1 MSFLKMLVL
10 DVRIGTKIAAASVI
24 GVLLVAAIIVS
35 QFTGDAAINAAKRST
50 DREYNLVADIIDA
63 KDSISGMQIG
73 VRDIRLAATRE
84 DMKRAT
90 DYLKFRRA
98 SVLRFAEQASN
109 AARAAGRK
117 GEDIER
123 IKTLVDDYAV
133 GAVQIEAIRLEAIAL
148 QAQGEHEYAAT
159 LNAQA
164 AMIARDRTLPIAAEM
179 EKLATIA
186 VSVARGEAK
195 QQSVIFTER
204 MNLAERINAGL
215 AALAILVLI
224 GTAAFLFV
232 TVIRPLRA
240 LTGGMHELASG
251 NFDVVL
257 PGVGRKDEVGDIAG
271 AVDEFKVRLAERMR
285 LEKEAETAHQ
295 VAEVVDGLGRGLA
308 RLAQGDLTYRVRDNW
323 AVEYR
328 KIRDDFNGAIENLQD
343 TLKAIVE
350 STREVSNA
358 SAEISTSTG
367 DLSHRTE
374 EQAASLEQTSVS
386 MEQIAAIVKKNA
398 ENAQHANGLMRET
411 RDLADR
417 GGDVVAQAVS
427 AMARIEGSSR
437 RISDITSMIDKIA
450 RQTNLLAL
458 NAAVEAARAGE
469 AGRGFAVVA
478 AEVRSLAQRSSQAAE
493 DIKSLIVNSLS
504 QVGEGVQL
512 VNNTGKSL
520 KEILGAIRQAAD
532 IVSDIAD
539 ASAEQA
545 TDIGQINKAL
555 AQMDEVTR
563 QNSVLV
569 EENAATARTLANQS
583 QALDGRVA
591 AFRLIEGEL
600 PVAPRA
606 PNQAVPNP
614 AAPGKLVPIRGNVR
628 QVRAALAIAVA
639 QDQWDDL

>member
-1 MSFLKMLVL
+1 
-10 DVRIGTKIAAASVI
+10 
-24 GVLLVAAIIVS
+24 
-35 QFTGDAAINAAKRST
+35 
-50 DREYNLVADIIDA
+50 
-63 KDSISGMQIG
+63 
-73 VRDIRLAATRE
+73 
-84 DMKRAT
+84 
-90 DYLKFRRA
+90 
-98 SVLRFAEQASN
+98 
-109 AARAAGRK
+109 
-117 GEDIER
+117 
-123 IKTLVDDYAV
+123 
-133 GAVQIEAIRLEAIAL
+133 
-148 QAQGEHEYAAT
+148 

-164 AMIARDRTLPIAAEM
+164 AKIARDRTLPIAAEM

-195 QQSVIFTER
+195 QQNVIFTER
-204 MNLAERINAGL
+204 MNLAEHINAGL
-215 AALAILVLI
+215 AALAILVLT
-224 GTAAFLFV
+224 GTAAFLFF

-271 AVDEFKVRLAERMR
+271 AVDQFKARLAEKMR
-285 LEKEAETAHQ
+285 LEKEAETARQ

-308 RLAQGDLTYRVRDNW
+308 RLARGDLTYRVRENW
-323 AVEYR
+323 AIEYQ
-328 KIRDDFNGAIENLQD
+328 KIQDDFNEAIENLQD
-343 TLKAIVE
+343 TLMAIVK

-358 SAEISTSTG
+358 SAKISTSTS
-367 DLSHRTE
+367 DLSHRTG
-374 EQAASLEQTSVS
+374 EQAASLEQTSAS
-386 MEQIAAIVKKNA
+386 MEQIAANVKKNA
-398 ENAQHANGLMRET
+398 ENAQHANSLMRET

-427 AMARIEGSSR
+427 AMTRIEGSSR
-437 RISDITSMIDKIA
+437 KISDITSVIDKIA

-469 AGRGFAVVA
+469 VGRGFAVVA

-493 DIKSLIVNSLS
+493 DIKSLVVNSLG

-520 KEILGAIRQAAD
+520 KEILGAVRQVAD

-545 TDIGQINKAL
+545 TDIEHINKAL
-555 AQMDEVTR
+555 AQMDEVTQ

-569 EENAATARTLANQS
+569 EENAATAKVLANQS

-591 AFRLIEGEL
+591 AFRLIESNL
-600 PVAPRA
+600 QPNAAPATKVSSQPSKPVRGNARLRQSA
-606 PNQAVPNP
+606 LAQAV
-614 AAPGKLVPIRGNVR
+614 V
-628 QVRAALAIAVA
+628 
-639 QDQWDDL
+639 DDWEEF

>member
-1 MSFLKMLVL
+1 
-10 DVRIGTKIAAASVI
+10 
-24 GVLLVAAIIVS
+24 
-35 QFTGDAAINAAKRST
+35 
-50 DREYNLVADIIDA
+50 
-63 KDSISGMQIG
+63 
-73 VRDIRLAATRE
+73 
-84 DMKRAT
+84 
-90 DYLKFRRA
+90 
-98 SVLRFAEQASN
+98 
-109 AARAAGRK
+109 
-117 GEDIER
+117 
-123 IKTLVDDYAV
+123 
-133 GAVQIEAIRLEAIAL
+133 
-148 QAQGEHEYAAT
+148 
-159 LNAQA
+159 
-164 AMIARDRTLPIAAEM
+164 
-179 EKLATIA
+179 
-186 VSVARGEAK
+186 
-195 QQSVIFTER
+195 
-204 MNLAERINAGL
+204 
-215 AALAILVLI
+215 
-224 GTAAFLFV
+224 
-232 TVIRPLRA
+232 
-240 LTGGMHELASG
+240 MHELASG

-271 AVDEFKVRLAERMR
+271 AVDEFKARLAERMR
-285 LEKEAETAHQ
+285 LEKQAETARQ

-308 RLAQGDLTYRVRDNW
+308 RLAQGDLTYRVRDGW

-328 KIRDDFNGAIENLQD
+328 KIQDDFNGAIENLQD

-374 EQAASLEQTSVS
+374 EQAASLEQTSIS
-386 MEQIAAIVKKNA
+386 MDQIAANVKKNA
-398 ENAQHANGLMRET
+398 ENAQHANGLMRQT

-437 RISDITSMIDKIA
+437 KISDITSVIDKIA

-478 AEVRSLAQRSSQAAE
+478 AEVRGLAQRSSQAAE
-493 DIKSLIVNSLS
+493 DIKSLIVNSLG

-591 AFRLIEGEL
+591 AFRLVEGEL
-600 PVAPRA
+600 PIATVAA
-606 PNQAVPNP
+606 PKPAVPGNT
-614 AAPGKLVPIRGNVR
+614 VSIRGNVR
-628 QVRAALAIAVA
+628 QMRAALAIAVA
-639 QDQWDDL
+639 PDEWDDL